1 MELYR
6 TYHCEVLTI
15 AIAIF
20 RCIVSTKAPFPDTTA
35 LETEMAQCAWKLAC
49 ERTQLNVSLTPTLL
63 KMITSRSSHLR
74 GELKTKQ
81 AEDLKHQYGFVY
93 ADNIKRT
100 GLYKTE
106 ILAMAISAMWFANRQ
121 DEGVIYHE
129 FFNPMPTETLAL
141 VLTAIECAID
151 EWATGVKEDIPFT
164 AASYKE
170 TYNAHLRVL
179 RDFDDHTRKY
189 GLLRQLRE
197 HLHRVARSVSY

>member
-1 MELYR
+1 
-6 TYHCEVLTI
+6 
-15 AIAIF
+15 
-20 RCIVSTKAPFPDTTA
+20 
-35 LETEMAQCAWKLAC
+35 MAQRAWKLAC

-63 KMITSRSSHLR
+63 KMITSRTSHLR
-74 GELKTKQ
+74 GELKTK

-106 ILAMAISAMWFANRQ
+106 ILAMAISAMRFANRQ
-121 DEGVIYHE
+121 DE
-129 FFNPMPTETLAL
+129 
-141 VLTAIECAID
+141 D

-197 HLHRVARSVSY
+197 HLHRVARFHSGAEPLDKSTVPALGQAAFEAAIKEYMEFETESDLSDNDVHEDAENLDRGC